1 MSSMT
6 VILLITNVTRKVY
19 DDLESEVQRRLLLNT
34 QTNTAQIYFLIFINL
49 EIITIV
55 KSCRTC
61 VKVLFITESRFLY
74 YF

>member
-34 QTNTAQIYFLIFINL
+34 QTNTAQIYFVIFTNL

-55 KSCRTC
+55 KSYRTC
-61 VKVLFITESRFLY
+61 VFRQSNKS
-74 YF
+74 